1 MVKLLM
7 AVVFGGLLQRSKSAR
22 WRGESGAGELSDV
35 SGKSLRGR
43 ALRGSGVEEVW
54 NEPCGN
60 GTDTRRF
67 RQFSTFFDVNHPP
80 VTVYLCPIM

>member
-1 MVKLLM
+1 M
-7 AVVFGGLLQRSKSAR
+7 
-22 WRGESGAGELSDV
+22 

-43 ALRGSGVEEVW
+43 GLRGRGVEVVW

-80 VTVYLCPIM
+80 CNRLPMSHNVAYKALYCVHLVS

>member
-7 AVVFGGLLQRSKSAR
+7 AVVLESLLQRSKSAR

-43 ALRGSGVEEVW
+43 GLRGKWCGTGVE
-54 NEPCGN
+54 
-60 GTDTRRF
+60 
-67 RQFSTFFDVNHPP
+67 
-80 VTVYLCPIM
+80 